1 MALSKKYLEMAI
13 NACVEKL
20 TDADPQIRAEAAKS
34 LGKLGSEEAIPFLC
48 QFLENEK
55 TKDVILE
62 IINAFTVIH
71 NSGSNQLM
79 PENPKYNFPNAQ
91 NVQIVEQTDGGD
103 VIAHNYASPQ
113 TLAEAATEIQNLLD
127 QLAETKPLTSQV
139 IQQEIQENSDFKTRL
154 KKSISAGSIETLKVI
169 FAPLGIPIEMLKAW
183 LEIES

>member
-20 TDADPQIRAEAAKS
+20 SDSDPQVRAKAAKS
-34 LGKLGSEEAIPFLC
+34 LGELGSEEAIPFLC

-55 TKDVILE
+55 TKNVILE

-71 NSGSNQLM
+71 NSGSNQPM

-113 TLAEAATEIQNLLD
+113 NLTEAATEIQNLLD

-139 IQQEIQENSDFKTRL
+139 IQQEIQQNSDFKNRL
-154 KKSISAGSIETLKVI
+154 KKSLTAGSIETIKII
-169 FAPLGIPIEMLKAW
+169 FAPLSIPIEMLKAW
-183 LEIES
+183 LEIE

>member
-20 TDADPQIRAEAAKS
+20 ADSAPQVRAKAAKS
-34 LGKLGSEEAIPFLC
+34 LGELGSEEAIPFLC
-48 QFLENEK
+48 QSLENEQ

-71 NSGSNQLM
+71 NSGFNQSM
-79 PENPKYNFPNAQ
+79 SENPKYNFPNAQ

-113 TLAEAATEIQNLLD
+113 NLAKAATEIQNLLD
-127 QLAETKPLTSQV
+127 KLAQEQPLTSQIV
-139 IQQEIQENSDFKTRL
+139 QQEIQQNCDFKTKL
-154 KKSISAGSIETLKVI
+154 TKSLTAGSIETIKII

-183 LEIES
+183 LEVE